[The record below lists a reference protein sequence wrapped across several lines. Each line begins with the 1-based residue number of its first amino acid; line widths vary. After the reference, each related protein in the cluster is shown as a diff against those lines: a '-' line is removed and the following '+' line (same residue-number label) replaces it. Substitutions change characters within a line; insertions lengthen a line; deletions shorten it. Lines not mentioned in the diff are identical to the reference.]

1 MTEMAKTL
9 LFVAVAACSLAVAY
23 WMGPTSEVQDFDEL
37 IGTRLNQFEL
47 DVAKRLKI
55 VKFDQ
60 ETAST
65 REFEVAE
72 TDGLWSIPSKQ
83 GYPADAARQMAE
95 AATCLIDREV
105 LRVAGKSANDHE
117 ALGVIDP
124 SSSKLDSK
132 AEGVGI
138 RVTITDSNDAPLTD
152 MIIGKAV
159 KEAEGQYYVRNV
171 DQDVV
176 YVVNLDPDKLSTK
189 FEDWIEDDL
198 LKLNPMDIRRVKIKD
213 YSAEL
218 HQVLTSAGFQM
229 RVQWDRRGEMTLSY
243 DSKESKWHAEQ
254 LQQLDPEK
262 KELVDYELAE
272 DEELNEETLKE
283 LRNSLGDLLLVDVA
297 RKPAGLSAELK
308 AGGDFLKNQDAAT
321 SLMERGFAPIS
332 LAPDAPPEILSTEG
346 ELVCSLQ
353 DGVEYVLRF
362 GNLQIG
368 EEGETAS
375 DKKSGEEGDEENS
388 ETSDGI
394 NRYLFVMAR
403 FNESMLEKPEP
414 TELPELPASEEDSSE
429 TASEEDSETKESE
442 ESAPGEPASAGGE
455 PEDKEAENKEA
466 EEGTEEE
473 STPEEENEEE
483 TVEKTA
489 EKTKKEIEREA
500 LIAARA
506 LIEKE
511 NVRQLNEYEEKLKAG
526 KEKVAE
532 LNHRFGDWYYVISN
546 DVFKKIHLGRDEV
559 IKKKESE
566 TEATD
571 SNAGPGAG
579 APTGGLPGLPNLPIG
594 GAN

>member
-1 MTEMAKTL
+1 MTEMAKTV
-9 LFVAVAACSLAVAY
+9 LFVAAAAMSLAVAFV
-23 WMGPTSEVQDFDEL
+23 MGPSSEVQDFDEL
-37 IGTRLNQFEL
+37 IGTRLNRFEL

-83 GYPADAARQMAE
+83 DYPADAARQMAD

-117 ALGVIDP
+117 SLGVIDP
-124 SSSKLDSK
+124 GSSNLDSK
-132 AEGVGI
+132 AKGIGI
-138 RVTITDSNDAPLTD
+138 RVTITDSNGSALTD
-152 MIIGKAV
+152 MIIGKSV
-159 KEAEGQYYVRNV
+159 KDTEGQYYIRNV

-198 LKLNPMDIRRVKIKD
+198 LKLNPKDIGRVNIKD

-218 HQVLTSAGFQM
+218 RSILTANGIQTQ
-229 RVQWDRRGEMTLSY
+229 VQWDRRGEMTLNY
-243 DSKESKWHAEQ
+243 DSKDSKWQAEQ
-254 LQQLDPEK
+254 LQEIDAGK
-262 KELVDYELAE
+262 KELIDFELAE
-272 DEELNEETLKE
+272 DEELNEEALND
-283 LRNSLGDLLLVDVA
+283 LRTALDDLLLVDVE
-297 RKPAGLSAELK
+297 RKPVGLSADLK
-308 AGGDFLKNQDAAT
+308 AGSDFLKDQDAAN
-321 SLMERGFAPIS
+321 SLIGRGFAPIS
-332 LAPDAPPEILSTEG
+332 LAPDTPPEILSTEG
-346 ELVCSLQ
+346 EIVCTLQ

-368 EEGETAS
+368 EGSEAGEGETAS
-375 DKKSGEEGDEENS
+375 DQESGEEGDVEKPKS
-388 ETSDGI
+388 DDGI

-403 FNESMLEKPEP
+403 FNETILEKPELA
-414 TELPELPASEEDSSE
+414 ELPELPAEGEENSNES
-429 TASEEDSETKESE
+429 ASEEESE
-442 ESAPGEPASAGGE
+442 PKASDPGELASAGGE
-455 PEDKEAENKEA
+455 AEEEPKEPNAEELNTEESTEKEA
-466 EEGTEEE
+466 EEKA
-473 STPEEENEEE
+473 E
-483 TVEKTA
+483 TKA
-489 EKTKKEIEREA
+489 DREA
-500 LIAARA
+500 VIAARA

-511 NVRQLNEYEEKLKAG
+511 NERRLNEYEEKLTAG

-532 LNHRFGDWYYVISN
+532 LNIRFGDWYYVISN
-546 DVFKKIHLGRDEV
+546 DVYKKIHLGRDEV

-571 SNAGPGAG
+571 PNAGPGAG
-579 APTGGLPGLPNLPIG
+579 APIGGLPGLPNLPIG